1 MCGSFI
7 PPKDLR
13 ELRLVSRYRR
23 KLSATCSSQI
33 NLLHK
38 MPHDAGSKLGAVAR
52 DIHGVSPR
60 AMVRGLIEGQ
70 SHDVLLGHARGAL
83 QRKTEELAA
92 SLDGDLTERYL
103 FVLRHMSESIDEVQ
117 RQLADIDACLMR
129 AM

>member
-1 MCGSFI
+1 
-7 PPKDLR
+7 
-13 ELRLVSRYRR
+13 
-23 KLSATCSSQI
+23 
-33 NLLHK
+33 
-38 MPHDAGSKLGAVAR
+38 MPHDAGSKLGAVAS

-60 AMVRGLIEGQ
+60 AMVRGLSEGE
-70 SHDVLLGHARGAL
+70 SHDVLLGHARGSL